1 MIKSFGKLE
10 DKDIKSFEKKMK
22 IKLPDD
28 YKEFLKNNNGGST
41 NGDIICF
48 KAEDIEETI
57 ALDVLF
63 GIKLDDEDLCIEEW
77 CNEYED
83 ELLEEMIIIGHAIES
98 GIILLINQEDWKGIY
113 FWDSALDYEQSTE
126 DDCIYKI
133 STHLDSFSTV

>member
-28 YKEFLKNNNGGST
+28 YKEFLKNNNCGST

-63 GIKLDDEDLCIEEW
+63 GIKLDDEDICIEEW

-98 GIILLINQEDWKGIY
+98 GIILLINQED
-113 FWDSALDYEQSTE
+113 
-126 DDCIYKI
+126 
-133 STHLDSFSTV
+133 